1 MDECMR
7 KPIMYVSCTY
17 THIHTTQCYSNWS
30 GECAICQS
38 MADIEHVL
46 LSAMSHME
54 KETY

>member
-38 MADIEHVL
+38 MADIEYVL